1 MTPTTT
7 VILGGGFGGL
17 AAAHTLRSLLPKE
30 HRITLVDQSPR
41 FYVGATKTWVMLGDR
56 TAEEITRKRDAL
68 LPQGVNFLHAEVQR
82 IDPSRGEVVTSSGT
96 LKADFLIIAMG
107 ANLNMAAVP
116 GLDQAA
122 QTFYTL
128 DGAVNLRHV
137 LEDFT
142 EGELVMLIP
151 RSPFKCPPAPY
162 EAAMLLHSA
171 FEQKGVRD
179 RIRIS
184 IYTVEPAPMPTAG
197 SEMGA
202 FIRELVQTRDIA
214 FHPLKQTKAVDGTRR
229 AIVFE
234 DGSEAKYDLLI
245 AIPPHVAP
253 RVVREAGLTN
263 QAGWVPVDPKTMKVM
278 AAESAIPIYAAG
290 DITSVPLPGRYKPD
304 VPLALPKA
312 GVFAASHGMTAARQI
327 AAAVL
332 GKPVAEV
339 FDGKGFCYIEVGDNQ
354 AVKGEGSFFEL
365 PHPQMSRH
373 TPDKEQMQDKL
384 QWVKNWL
391 DGKIL

>member
-1 MTPTTT
+1 MTSTTT
-7 VILGGGFGGL
+7 LILGGGFGGL

-68 LPQGVNFLHAEVQR
+68 LPLGVDFLQAEVQR
-82 IDPSRGEVVTSSGT
+82 IDPSRGEVMTSRGT
-96 LKADFLIIAMG
+96 LKADFLIIALG
-107 ANLNMAAVP
+107 ADLNMAVIP

-128 DGAVNLRHV
+128 DGAVKLRHV
-137 LEDFT
+137 LADFT

-162 EAAMLLHSA
+162 EAAMLLHAA
-171 FEQKGVRD
+171 FKQKGVRD

-197 SEMGA
+197 PEMGT
-202 FIRELVQTRDIA
+202 FIRELVLTRDIA
-214 FHPLKQTKAVDGTRR
+214 FHPLKQTKAIDGTRR
-229 AIVFE
+229 SIVFE

-312 GVFAASHGMTAARQI
+312 GVFAASHGITAARQI
-327 AAAVL
+327 AGAIL
-332 GKPVAEV
+332 GKPSADV
-339 FDGKGFCYIEVGDNQ
+339 FDGKGFCYIEVGDDR
-354 AVKGEGSFFEL
+354 AVKGEGSFFDL

-373 TPDKEQMQDKL
+373 TPDTEQMQDKL